1 MLFHIPVDAAQLQH
15 AQKMVSLLRS
25 SLTHTFAISFDDVFL
40 CMPHSPRDLNFSQVL
55 NWMPQTL
62 SGHFG

>member
-1 MLFHIPVDAAQLQH
+1 
-15 AQKMVSLLRS
+15 VSLLRS